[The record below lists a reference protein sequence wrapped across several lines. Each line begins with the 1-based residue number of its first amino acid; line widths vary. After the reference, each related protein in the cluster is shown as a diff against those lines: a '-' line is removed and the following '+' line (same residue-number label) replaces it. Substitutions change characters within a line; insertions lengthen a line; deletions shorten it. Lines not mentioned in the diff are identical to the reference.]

1 MLNGKKLG
9 QALTNAAEAPGL
21 THRSYQLSAASLV
34 TAAEGSV
41 AAQAGDDVLVL
52 SLSSAQYYRLT
63 GTATHIWSLIRV
75 PIRISDIREALTRT
89 YEVPADACERD
100 ILILIEALME
110 RGLAE
115 VCSEETPTSD

>member
-1 MLNGKKLG
+1 MR
-9 QALTNAAEAPGL
+9 A
-21 THRSYQLSAASLV
+21 
-34 TAAEGSV
+34 
-41 AAQAGDDVLVL
+41 
-52 SLSSAQYYRLT
+52 
-63 GTATHIWSLIRV
+63 

>member
-1 MLNGKKLG
+1 
-9 QALTNAAEAPGL
+9 L
-21 THRSYQLSAASLV
+21 THRSCQLSAASVV
-34 TAAEGSV
+34 TAAEGSI
-41 AAQAGDDVLVL
+41 AAKAGDDVLVL
-52 SLSSAQYYRLT
+52 SLSSGQYYRLA
-63 GTATHIWSLIRV
+63 GTATHIWSLMRA

-115 VCSEETPTSD
+115 VCLEETPTSV